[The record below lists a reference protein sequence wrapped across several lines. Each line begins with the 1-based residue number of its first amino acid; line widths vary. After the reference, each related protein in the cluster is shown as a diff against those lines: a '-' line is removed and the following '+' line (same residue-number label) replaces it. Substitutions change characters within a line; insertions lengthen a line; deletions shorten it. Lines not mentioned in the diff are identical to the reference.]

1 MKIAIITFAVIL
13 VVFILALLYI
23 YNTAFYN
30 SKTKAKRQKPFHTP
44 AYDKISE
51 EIKEVYENLKR
62 AEYEDVY
69 IKSFDGL
76 RLRAKY
82 YHNHDNAPV
91 AIMAHGYRSSSSHDS
106 GGAYRMFTER
116 GYNLLIPDQ
125 RTHGGSE
132 GHTISFGV
140 NERYDIAAWIEYIS
154 QRFGLDTPIILMGVS
169 MGAATVT
176 MCADLELKGN
186 VKGIIADCGYSSPR
200 DIISRVMK
208 KNMKL
213 PPKVFYPLVRVAAKL
228 FGGFDPDSASPMI
241 SVKNAKLPIL
251 FIHGEADSFVPCYM
265 SEQLYEA
272 CISKKMFLSVKEA
285 DHGISFIVG
294 HKEYFETVDKF
305 LLEIGAK

>member
-1 MKIAIITFAVIL
+1 MKIAIIIVTVIL
-13 VVFILALLYI
+13 VLFFIALLYI

-30 SKTKAKRQKPFHTP
+30 SKAKAKRLKPFHTP
-44 AYDKISE
+44 AYDKISA
-51 EIKEVYENLKR
+51 EIKDVYENLKK

-69 IKSFDGL
+69 ISSFDGL

-82 YHNHDNAPV
+82 YHNYDNAPV

-116 GYNLLIPDQ
+116 GYNVLIPDQ
-125 RTHGGSE
+125 RTHGGST

-140 NERYDIAAWIEYIS
+140 NERHDIASWIEYIS
-154 QRFGLDTPIILMGVS
+154 ERFGEDTPVVLMGVS

-176 MCADLELKGN
+176 MCADLELKGK
-186 VKGIIADCGYSSPR
+186 VQGIIADCGYSSPR

-208 KNMKL
+208 ENMKL
-213 PPKVFYPLVRVAAKL
+213 PPKIFYPLVRVAARL

-251 FIHGEADSFVPCYM
+251 FIHGEADSFVPYYM
-265 SEQLYEA
+265 SEMLYEE
-272 CISKKMFLSVKEA
+272 CVSKKMFLSVKDA

-294 HKEYFETVDKF
+294 QKEYFEAVDKF